1 MATEPKPTININL
14 DTTPI
19 LYTDRIFI
27 TINQF
32 GVVFDVTQKTG
43 NQTRIIT
50 RIGMSREH
58 EKKIASELSK
68 MLAVTEQKKEIQ
80 NKN

>member
-1 MATEPKPTININL
+1 MDTKPKPTVNINV

-27 TINQF
+27 SINQF
-32 GVVFDVTQKTG
+32 GVVFDITQKTG
-43 NQTRIIT
+43 NQTRIVA

-58 EKKIASELSK
+58 AKKITSELGK
-68 MLAVTEQKKEIQ
+68 MLAVTESDIKTKQ
-80 NKN
+80 N

>member
-32 GVVFDVTQKTG
+32 GVVFDVSQKTG
-43 NQTRIIT
+43 NQTRIVA

-58 EKKIASELSK
+58 AKKIASELSK

>member
-58 EKKIASELSK
+58 AKKLTTDLGK
-68 MLAVTEQKKEIQ
+68 LLAVTESDTKTKQ
-80 NKN
+80 N

>member
-1 MATEPKPTININL
+1 MATEPKPTININP

-32 GVVFDVTQKTG
+32 GVVFDVSQKTG
-43 NQTRIIT
+43 NQTRIVA

-58 EKKIASELSK
+58 AKKIASELSK

>member
-1 MATEPKPTININL
+1 MATEPKPTININP

-32 GVVFDVTQKTG
+32 GVVFDVSQKTG
-43 NQTRIIT
+43 NQTRIVA

-58 EKKIASELSK
+58 AKKLTTDLGK
-68 MLAVTEQKKEIQ
+68 LLAVTESDTKTKQ
-80 NKN
+80 N

>member
-1 MATEPKPTININL
+1 MATEPQTTTNINP

-32 GVVFDVTQKTG
+32 GVVFDVSQKTG
-43 NQTRIIT
+43 NQTRIVA

-58 EKKIASELSK
+58 AKKIASELSK